1 MANTVRIKR
10 RAQGGAAGAPASLAN
25 AELAFNEVDDVLY
38 YGKGT
43 GGGGGSAT
51 TVIPIGGPGAFVG
64 LTGAQTVAGV
74 KTFSSSPILPTPAIS
89 DNSTAAAT
97 TAYVK
102 AQGYITGN
110 QSITVSGD
118 ASGTGTTAITL
129 TLANSGVTAG
139 TYNNSATQTQSFT
152 VDAKGRVTSTG
163 ALTTITPAW
172 SSITSKPTTISGYGI
187 TDAYTKT
194 ETDTLLQGLDP
205 KASVRA
211 ATTANITLSGTQ
223 TIDGV
228 ALIAGDR
235 VLVKNQSTTSQNGVY
250 IVAAGS
256 WTRATDMNS
265 WAEVPGA
272 YMFVEEGSTQADF
285 AFVCTSNAGGTLD
298 TTGIDFVQ
306 FNGAGGITAGTGI
319 VKSGNTISVS
329 TELAGYHSNAT
340 NGIITR
346 TASGT
351 IAARTL
357 SVSGTGISVS
367 NGDGVAGNPTF
378 SLSAALSTV
387 GGLTPAADQLA
398 YYTGAAS
405 AALTTLTTFARSLLD
420 DTDASTMRTTLGLGT
435 IATQSSSN
443 INITGGSITG
453 LTTFDNVT
461 IDCGTY

>member
-10 RAQGGAAGAPASLAN
+10 RAQGGASGAPSSLAN

-43 GGGGGSAT
+43 GGAGGSAT
-51 TVIPIGGPGAFVG
+51 TIIPIGGPGAFVG

-74 KTFSSSPILPTPAIS
+74 KTFSSSPILPTPS
-89 DNSTAAAT
+89 TPDNSTAAAT
-97 TAYVK
+97 TAFVK

-118 ASGTGTTAITL
+118 ASGSGTTAITL

-152 VDAKGRVTSTG
+152 VDAKGRVTATG

-172 SSITSKPTTISGYGI
+172 SSITSKPTTLSGFGI

-194 ETDTLLQGLDP
+194 ETDTLLQGLNP
-205 KASVRA
+205 KGAVRV

-228 ALIAGDR
+228 AVIAGDR
-235 VLVKNQSTTSQNGVY
+235 VLVKDQTATSQNGIYV
-250 IVAAGS
+250 VAAGAWS
-256 WTRATDMNS
+256 RAPDMNS
-265 WAEVPGA
+265 WVEVPSA
-272 YMFVEEGSTQADF
+272 YLFAQEGTVWADVP
-285 AFVCTSNAGGTLD
+285 FVCTSNAGGTLD
-298 TTGIDFVQ
+298 TTAITFMQ
-306 FNGAGGITAGTGI
+306 FNGAGSITAGTGI
-319 VKSGNTISVS
+319 VKSGNTLSVS
-329 TELAGYHSNAT
+329 TELAGYHNNAT

-357 SVSGTGISVS
+357 STSGSGISVS

-378 SLSAALSTV
+378 SLSAPLAFL
-387 GGLTPAADQLA
+387 GGLTLAADRLA
-398 YYTGAAS
+398 YYTAGGAD
-405 AALTTLTTFARSLLD
+405 LTVFTAFARTLLD
-420 DTDASTMRTTLGLGT
+420 DTDAATMRTTLGLGT
-435 IATQSSSN
+435 VATQASSN

-453 LTTFDNVT
+453 LTTFDNIT
-461 IDCGTY
+461 IDGGTY